1 MPAKTT
7 ATKSVVYSGGLD
19 SVVMHFPSA
28 HVVEFPR
35 GTSVEVCGE
44 DAEVL
49 ADHPDFQPAPKAT
62 TPTTKSPEEDA

>member
-7 ATKSVVYSGGLD
+7 ATKSVTNHGGLD
-19 SVVMHFPSA
+19 SVVMHFHSG

-35 GTSVEVCGE
+35 GTAVEVCGE

-49 ADHPDFQPAPKAT
+49 ADQPDFQPALKAT
-62 TPTTKSPEEDA
+62 TPTTKASEEDA